1 MPSAPPRQTPARLGI
16 TEAEWART
24 VVEYAELMGWRVYR
38 AWLSVRSPA
47 GYPDLTLVR
56 ERVVWAE
63 LKAEEGKLT
72 KAQREWEYA
81 LYFAGANCYV
91 WRPSDWDEVQRVL
104 GR

>member
-1 MPSAPPRQTPARLGI
+1 MKPASALPI
-16 TEAEWART
+16 SEAQWART

-38 AWLSVRSPA
+38 TWLSVRSPA

-63 LKAEEGKLT
+63 LKREKGGILT
-72 KAQREWEYA
+72 KAQEDWLIA
-81 LYFAGANCYV
+81 LCIADQETHV